1 MDCFIASNHR
11 RPIIERETYRVLRA
25 EGFTPR
31 FIDSPEPRRASE
43 CIKRTTSDVF
53 ILVEEDVLPNP
64 GAIKAAIDILMQHP
78 DVSRLGLSEG
88 SVMGIY
94 TEIED
99 TTYLTGCAIIRK
111 GEGKTA
117 ITPNLV
123 YQRNPDGGGA
133 TTINI

>member
-11 RPIIERETYRVLRA
+11 RPTLERQTYALLKA

-31 FIDSPEPRRASE
+31 FLDRPEPSRVAEASKRA
-43 CIKRTTSDVF
+43 TSDVYV
-53 ILVEEDVLPNP
+53 LVEDDVLPNP
-64 GAIKAAIDILMQHP
+64 GAIKAAIDILLQHK
-78 DVSRLGLSEG
+78 DVAKLGLSEG

-94 TEIED
+94 TEIQE
-99 TTYLTGCAIIRK
+99 TTYLTGCAIIRR

-133 TTINI
+133 TLD